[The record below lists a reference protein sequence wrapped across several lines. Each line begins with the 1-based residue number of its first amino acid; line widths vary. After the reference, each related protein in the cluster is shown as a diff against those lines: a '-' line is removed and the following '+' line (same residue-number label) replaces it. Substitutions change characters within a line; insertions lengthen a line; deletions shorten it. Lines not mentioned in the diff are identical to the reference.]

1 MKRLERN
8 LRKRQEQKA
17 LGPTIGG
24 QQRDMN
30 PFTAR
35 NADADPFVLEGIRTV
50 NYGRG
55 VLDPTPFSDVTDDN
69 FAMAAMTVVP
79 QGHIPGQNG
88 GLREAGYDSSYPEYA
103 VNVAPR
109 ELRSVAPAVIRNQ
122 TDVERTDVYH
132 DGFKDSDG
140 HEWHYP
146 PPKTFEVERAV
157 YDALREE
164 IKDRG
169 LISVNQKKQPPLHGA
184 RNVFWNEGD
193 PLYQLVPRSEL
204 GKIMT
209 VSYTHLTLPTKA

>member
-35 NADADPFVLEGIRTV
+35 NADADPFVLEGIRTI

-79 QGHIPGQNG
+79 EGHIPGQNG

-169 LISVNQKKQPPLHGA
+169 LISVNQKKTTSASRSKKRFLERGRSLISISSSFRVGKNNEA
-184 RNVFWNEGD
+184 RLDSASPG
-193 PLYQLVPRSEL
+193 LSR
-204 GKIMT
+204 
-209 VSYTHLTLPTKA
+209 